1 MIVRLH
7 PLPTMPHTY
16 MHIHQS
22 KSDGWAFKTVP
33 HTHVLLLFLVLGF
46 EAFLS
51 FLFYFYFWYSLYPI
65 QFLHLIA

>member
-22 KSDGWAFKTVP
+22 KSDGCAFKTVP

-51 FLFYFYFWYSLYPI
+51 FLTTFDIHFILYNFYT
-65 QFLHLIA
+65 